1 MSRKRLN
8 IAIVTDGR
16 PANRVQAEGLAQA
29 ISRCQAAD
37 MSVHDVQV
45 NPFWRGM
52 ALRLTRH
59 GYGKAPQAD
68 LVIGAGRRGNV
79 MAAQARRFGA
89 RAVAILAPTV
99 PLNWFDLVITPEH
112 DGLEAPN
119 VITTLGSLNTM
130 TPQRIAE
137 AAEGLPPLPP
147 RALVALIG
155 GASKSAEF
163 GPRET
168 DALIADLSRFE
179 AAGYTLYATPSRRT
193 PQTVIDALR
202 ARFARMTV
210 WDGSAPN
217 PYPGWLHMADAILV
231 TRDSVNMISEA
242 AATGLPL
249 YVSGGGPLAPKFARF
264 QQALHARGI
273 IRDAADGPAH
283 WTYPPLREADRIAPM
298 VIERIGL

>member
-1 MSRKRLN
+1 
-8 IAIVTDGR
+8 
-16 PANRVQAEGLAQA
+16 
-29 ISRCQAAD
+29 

-79 MAAQARRFGA
+79 MAAQARRLGA

-155 GASKSAEF
+155 GPSKSAEF

-202 ARFARMTV
+202 ARFARMTI
-210 WDGSAPN
+210 WDGTAPN

-249 YVSGGGPLAPKFARF
+249 YVSGAGPLAPKFARF
-264 QQALHARGI
+264 QQALFARGI

-283 WTYPPLREADRIAPM
+283 WTYPPLREADRIAPI
-298 VIERIGL
+298 VIVRIGL